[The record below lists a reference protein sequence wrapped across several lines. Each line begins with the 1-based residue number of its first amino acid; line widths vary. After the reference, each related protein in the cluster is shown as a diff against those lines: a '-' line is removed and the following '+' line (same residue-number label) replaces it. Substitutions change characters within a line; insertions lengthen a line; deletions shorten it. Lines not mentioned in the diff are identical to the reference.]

1 MKKFTTFCLRY
12 NVPDPF
18 PVTEHLLC
26 CFAAFMANEGLVPQS
41 IKSYLSALRNTQLS
55 LGLPDPRE
63 QSALPV
69 LKRVQMGI
77 SRARLGR
84 PQSSKV
90 RLPITGQVLRRVKAE
105 LERSGEPERS
115 VVWAVCCVAFFGFFR
130 LGELLL
136 PSRDAFNPRLHLAWG
151 DVAVDNVRNPRM
163 VRCHLKQSKTD
174 QLGRGVDVVLERT
187 GLELCPVAA
196 VLGYIALRGDQSGP
210 FFLTTA
216 KTPLS
221 KPDFISKF
229 RTVLGRLGLPAED
242 YAGHSFRI
250 GAATS
255 AALAGVEDSMIQLLG
270 RWQSAAFLRYIK
282 TPQERL
288 ASISR
293 TIASNPYAHSSRT
306 ICDRPAA
313 MIVVSCQPVTV
324 IRSLFVLV
332 TYVMSY
338 EVFQLGDVVA

>member
-26 CFAAFMANEGLVPQS
+26 CFAAFMANEGLAPQS
-41 IKSYLSALRNTQLS
+41 IKSYLAALRNTQLS

-115 VVWAVCCVAFFGFFR
+115 VVWAVCCMAFFGFFR

-174 QLGRGVDVVLERT
+174 QLGRGVDVVL
-187 GLELCPVAA
+187 
-196 VLGYIALRGDQSGP
+196 
-210 FFLTTA
+210 
-216 KTPLS
+216 
-221 KPDFISKF
+221 
-229 RTVLGRLGLPAED
+229 
-242 YAGHSFRI
+242 
-250 GAATS
+250 
-255 AALAGVEDSMIQLLG
+255 
-270 RWQSAAFLRYIK
+270 
-282 TPQERL
+282 
-288 ASISR
+288 
-293 TIASNPYAHSSRT
+293 
-306 ICDRPAA
+306 
-313 MIVVSCQPVTV
+313 
-324 IRSLFVLV
+324 
-332 TYVMSY
+332 
-338 EVFQLGDVVA
+338 